1 MKNKQEAVEKCWIW
15 NSVTLIHLLLAHSR
29 VATIHECKLNF
40 MLGQVTFATV
50 LSKRFMILYNLY
62 RYIDV
67 RYVHSAVRYR
77 SLNEMKSVNKTS
89 SQLGQQAQGL

>member
-1 MKNKQEAVEKCWIW
+1 MKNQQEAVEKCWIW
-15 NSVTLIHLLLAHSR
+15 NSVTLTHSLLAHSR

-67 RYVHSAVRYR
+67 
-77 SLNEMKSVNKTS
+77 SLCTFGSLISIIKRDEISK
-89 SQLGQQAQGL
+89 